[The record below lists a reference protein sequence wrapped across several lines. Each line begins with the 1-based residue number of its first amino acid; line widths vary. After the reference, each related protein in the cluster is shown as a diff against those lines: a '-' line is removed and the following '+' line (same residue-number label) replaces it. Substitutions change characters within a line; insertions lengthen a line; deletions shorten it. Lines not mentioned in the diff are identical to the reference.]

1 MSKMSSSAN
10 NSTTNNLNNSLNI
23 SNTSTTNI
31 TTTSSI
37 NNNSNSSMTLN
48 SNYGSNSNFKS
59 ISKERVTLLVDDT
72 PFVIDLKLLTAH
84 QNTLLGR
91 MFSNKNFELK
101 VNARGEYDI
110 GRGTCLTSSVFRLIL
125 DYYKYGVIKCPPTI
139 SVIELREACDYL
151 MIPFDAGTIKCQD
164 LRGFLHELSNEG
176 ARKQFDYYLD
186 KLIFPV
192 LIQETNK
199 GERECHIVVLCED
212 DLIEWDPEFPPQM
225 GEQFSQII
233 YSTNLY
239 RFFKYIENRDVAKQV
254 LKDRGLKKL
263 RLGIEGYPTHKE
275 KVRLRTGNKPE
286 VIYNYVQRPFIH
298 MSWEKEE
305 AKSRHVDFQC
315 VKSKSI
321 TNLAEAAADLI
332 QDLQLVNNTD
342 ENQLTRFQ
350 GDIDQYEIESDS
362 PMIASAAAIIDGV
375 SSYNQNNSLDSSP
388 GSMNSNQQQISHSL
402 NHHFNHPHHHQQHQ
416 NSQHHGIHQP
426 YSMLQSSHHHH
437 LSQHHQHNMNNHL
450 HSPFTFHRNV
460 HTNTN
465 INNNNNNN
473 TNGTSSSN
481 SNSNNNMNVTVGC
494 SPTNLNST
502 NTTSNSN
509 NNSD

>member
-1 MSKMSSSAN
+1 MSSSAN
-10 NSTTNNLNNSLNI
+10 NSTTNNLNNSLNV
-23 SNTSTTNI
+23 SSTSTTNI
-31 TTTSSI
+31 ATTSST
-37 NNNSNSSMTLN
+37 NSNSSMTLN
-48 SNYGSNSNFKS
+48 SNYGVNSNFKS
-59 ISKERVTLLVDDT
+59 ISKDRITLLVDDT

-342 ENQLTRFQ
+342 ENQLSRFHA
-350 GDIDQYEIESDS
+350 DIDQYEIESDS

-375 SSYNQNNSLDSSP
+375 SSYNQNNSLDSSVS
-388 GSMNSNQQQISHSL
+388 SMNSNQAQHHHTL
-402 NHHFNHPHHHQQHQ
+402 NHQFNHHQQHQ
-416 NSQHHGIHQP
+416 NSQHRSSHLAQP
-426 YSMLQSSHHHH
+426 YSLLQSSHHHH

-450 HSPFTFHRNV
+450 NSSFNLHRNV
-460 HTNTN
+460 NN
-465 INNNNNNN
+465 SIINNLNNA
-473 TNGTSSSN
+473 TSSSN
-481 SNSNNNMNVTVGC
+481 SNSNSNINGTIGC
-494 SPTNLNST
+494 SPTNFNSI
-502 NTTSNSN
+502 NTSSNGK